1 MNFLKYKIKNGENE
15 EAMEK
20 TKEERKRKKGEV
32 GGRRE
37 NNRRC
42 KSLEV
47 TTAVCTCWV
56 PAPPS
61 EESIEL
67 QLSYS
72 RDSNQ

>member
-37 NNRRC
+37 NNRKC

-56 PAPPS
+56 PSTALRG
-61 EESIEL
+61 EHRVTTKL
-67 QLSYS
+67 QSPL
-72 RDSNQ
+72 